1 MLDLRRVREE
11 TALVKE
17 RLARR
22 GNPELLAQIDSI
34 LELDEERRARITEVD
49 ALRARR
55 NEVSPRVGELKQA
68 GRHEEA
74 DRLIR
79 EMREVAERIAVEEAR
94 LGEIEEA
101 LRTLLLQIPNLPEED
116 VPPGGEEANRVLREW
131 GETPTFDFEPKPHW
145 DIGAALGILDFP
157 RGAKVAGSGFPLLVG
172 AGARLERALINF
184 MMDVH
189 SREHGYREL
198 WPPFVV
204 NRDAALGTGHLPKF
218 GEDMYEVPLDGLY
231 LVPTAEVPVTNL
243 HADELLG
250 PDALPIR
257 YVAYTP
263 CFRREAGA
271 HGKETRGLIR
281 VHQFDKVE
289 LVRFERPEASAA
301 ALEELTSHA
310 ETILQRLGL
319 RYRVV
324 LLAAG
329 DLGFANAKTYDLE
342 VWAPGVNRWLEV
354 SSCSLYTD
362 YQARRANIRFRPEPG
377 ARPEFVHTLNGSAL
391 ALARVVVALL
401 ENGQQA
407 DGSVVLPE
415 ALVPYFGADRIA

>member
-116 VPPGGEEANRVLREW
+116 VPPGGEGANRVLREW
-131 GETPTFDFEPKPHW
+131 GETPRFDFEPKPHW

-189 SREHGYREL
+189 SREHGYTEL